1 MRPFTLAILFFG
13 FMAPAQGST
22 ARRAS
27 LQALVDNSNLVTVA
41 TVTARDAFWEGGRI
55 YTRNTI
61 QVEEVWLSDKIA
73 DFKKA
78 ESKDT
83 PQSLELLTLGGV
95 VGDIGQKV
103 SGSPQLRRGA
113 SYLLFLVQGDSNQWH
128 VVGLSQGVLQIEGD
142 TLLPLPESH
151 DLHLIGPGSDLPTS
165 RSKLRLQVLAAL
177 QDRP

>member
-1 MRPFTLAILFFG
+1 MRPFTLALLFFG
-13 FMAPAQGST
+13 FIAPAQGST

-27 LQALVDNSNLVTVA
+27 LQALVNNSNLITVA

-61 QVEEVWLSDKIA
+61 QLEDVWLSHEVTN
-73 DFKKA
+73 FKNA

-83 PQSLELLTLGGV
+83 PPSLELLTLGGV

-103 SGSPQLRRGA
+103 SGSPQLRLGA
-113 SYLLFLVQGDSNQWH
+113 SYLLFLVQGNSTQWH
-128 VVGLSQGVLQIEGD
+128 VVGLSQGVLQIDGD
-142 TLLPLPESH
+142 ALVPLPESH
-151 DLHLIGPGSDLPTS
+151 DLHLIGPGSDLPAS
-165 RSKLRLQVLAAL
+165 RIKLRDHVLSTL